1 MKLFLLK
8 GAFKVLCCI
17 YLFIL
22 EKGLYGMYYSNYTGG
37 VHGGIDLDFVI
48 YSLVYGT

>member
-22 EKGLYGMYYSNYTGG
+22 EKGLYGMYSNYTGG